1 MAAQVGTAIG
11 LASGL
16 GAGEGLGV
24 GVGGR
29 LGEGVGDAL
38 TTAEGDGLLRE
49 AVAELEQPATASI
62 AMTAASLIPTG
73 NWNVRTRADV
83 TAGIACTPFTIS
95 RLVSG
100 LNERRIYEMKAA
112 VVVAIVL
119 FSACLDTPPPFTAD
133 VSVSAS
139 QTDSVGGRAQLV
151 VNITNTGPAIP
162 HIGLT
167 FMSADKWYERHTV
180 TDPSGCTIA
189 TDYSALDCGDLAAG
203 ASATFS
209 ISGTGSQAGTFH
221 YELALR
227 ELVHPFQ
234 YVNDHPNGADVQ
246 TWDETI
252 KAA

>member
-1 MAAQVGTAIG
+1 
-11 LASGL
+11 
-16 GAGEGLGV
+16 
-24 GVGGR
+24 
-29 LGEGVGDAL
+29 
-38 TTAEGDGLLRE
+38 
-49 AVAELEQPATASI
+49 
-62 AMTAASLIPTG
+62 
-73 NWNVRTRADV
+73 
-83 TAGIACTPFTIS
+83 
-95 RLVSG
+95 
-100 LNERRIYEMKAA
+100 MKA
-112 VVVAIVL
+112 VVVLAVVL
-119 FSACLDTPPPFTAD
+119 ISSCLDAPPPFTAD
-133 VSVSAS
+133 VNVSAS

-209 ISGTGSQAGTFH
+209 IAGTATQAGTFH

-227 ELVHPFQ
+227 ELVRPFH
-234 YVNDHPNGADVQ
+234 YVNDHTNGADVQ

-252 KAA
+252 NTA